1 MSRRRSLYEAAHK
14 IESTDLRQSVSTGA
28 GKRSLNDAAHK
39 LDHLPVPQKPAD
51 GEPELPAFE
60 RDENPDIIAAS
71 GRLVLALGALGVVY
85 GDIGTSPLYTEQ
97 VIFTSNRAAAH
108 TTVPGVYGVASLIF
122 WSLMIVVTVK
132 YAGVIM
138 RAHNRGDGGIMA
150 LTALVRRSRAARTG
164 LLVTLGIFGAAL
176 FFGDGMITP
185 AISVLSAVEGLKVV
199 TPSLGHLVVPISL
212 AILCG
217 LFLIQR
223 RGTAAVGW
231 LFAPV
236 LLIWF
241 AAIGILGAGEVFKH
255 PGVLAAL
262 SPVWGARFMIDHGV
276 AAFLTLGGVVLA
288 VTGAEA
294 FASHGSCWCFPRSS
308 STTSG
313 RRP

>member
-1 MSRRRSLYEAAHK
+1 MMRRRSLHEAAHK
-14 IESTDLRQSVSTGA
+14 AGTTDLDGTRSA
-28 GKRSLNDAAHK
+28 RAHKRTLNEAAHK
-39 LDHLPVPQKPAD
+39 LEHLPVPRQAPGAEAELDAPAAL
-51 GEPELPAFE
+51 ES
-60 RDENPDIIAAS
+60 DENRDVVAAG
-71 GRLVLALGALGVVY
+71 GRLLLALGALGVVY

-97 VIFTSNRAAAH
+97 VIFTSNRVAAH
-108 TTVPGVYGVASLIF
+108 TTIPGVYGIASLIF
-122 WSLMIVVTVK
+122 WSLMIVVTIK

-150 LTALVRRSRAARTG
+150 LTALVRRSRTMRVG

-199 TPSLGHLVVPISL
+199 TPGLGHLVVPISL
-212 AILCG
+212 GILCG

-241 AAIGILGAGEVFKH
+241 AALGILGASEVIKH

-262 SPVWGARFMIDHGV
+262 SPVWGARFMLDHG
-276 AAFLTLGGVVLA
+276 
-288 VTGAEA
+288 
-294 FASHGSCWCFPRSS
+294 
-308 STTSG
+308 
-313 RRP
+313 